1 MAYSVHHIHIKSEDP
16 KATADWFAEAFGFKL
31 LSDQMRAVGD
41 RFIRLEDAKGVLII
55 VSGPRSGETLNAPA
69 TGVHRGLEHFVM
81 ETTDLRRDI
90 DRLSAIGAQLF
101 EGPTEFPGNIHIG
114 FLVAPGDVRIE
125 LIQRPSA
132 N

>member
-16 KATADWFAEAFGFKL
+16 KATADWFAGAFGFKL
-31 LSDQMRAVGD
+31 LSDQVRAVGD
-41 RFIRLEDAKGVLII
+41 RFIRMEDAKGVLVI
-55 VSGPRSGETLNAPA
+55 VSGPRTGETLNPPA
-69 TGVHRGLEHFVM
+69 SGVYRGLEHFGM

-90 DRLSAIGAQLF
+90 ERLSAMGARLF

-114 FLVAPGDVRIE
+114 FVVAPGDVRIE

-132 N
+132 T